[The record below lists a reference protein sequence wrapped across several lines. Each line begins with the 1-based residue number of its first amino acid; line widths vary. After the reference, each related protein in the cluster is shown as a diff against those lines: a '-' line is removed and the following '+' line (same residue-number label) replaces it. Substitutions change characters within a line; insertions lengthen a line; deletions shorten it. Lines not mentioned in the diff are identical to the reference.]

1 MKQIGQLLTLYAG
14 ENRDAIVPT
23 AFDYR
28 LNLGPGKVRSASPA
42 GVAPPIGALNYGS
55 WTDILWAHGE
65 FGPLV
70 YSSAVDPDLFWDYRF
85 DSPDAALYASAWED
99 KNIFRSAEPLAHA
112 KGGTGAT
119 PFGDGASVDEDGN
132 PGYFGGNPFFDA
144 RPVATG
150 TPNSGKFWTMGQ
162 IRRPEASMYIADSNV
177 GELLGLSAQVL
188 DPNNLTLDLV
198 GVEYR
203 YSGDITLMLFLDGHV
218 DGFTQWENLLELEK
232 ELGVRVLDLDK
243 NRFFPTQ

>member
-1 MKQIGQLLTLYAG
+1 
-14 ENRDAIVPT
+14 
-23 AFDYR
+23 
-28 LNLGPGKVRSASPA
+28 
-42 GVAPPIGALNYGS
+42 
-55 WTDILWAHGE
+55 
-65 FGPLV
+65 
-70 YSSAVDPDLFWDYRF
+70 
-85 DSPDAALYASAWED
+85 
-99 KNIFRSAEPLAHA
+99 
-112 KGGTGAT
+112 
-119 PFGDGASVDEDGN
+119 
-132 PGYFGGNPFFDA
+132 
-144 RPVATG
+144 
-150 TPNSGKFWTMGQ
+150 MGQ